1 MDLDFKNIVEA
12 VDQIIM
18 KQSKVDLQLKNFG
31 KYTIEDLS
39 KAYLQGFELSHHNYM
54 NDTTNGNMLCYDL
67 MACLDPYDIN
77 NKQQYFYTLFSRR
90 NVIVK
95 KDILAWIYD
104 GYMNIDEYKKYHI
117 DIMLQICYNNNT
129 SFQKEDDTYK
139 KIEFIH
145 KNGLCLQFDDSDDN
159 TALYKCVKD
168 EPFYIKTNE
177 STNNIIKSI
186 ISSPKMGELYNYIRS
201 VECKILDNGE
211 DPAAYLAYLTEQR
224 KYGKLQKKRLK
235 IMETIEAAID
245 EYIPSNDF
253 SVPLNEA
260 IEEILRDYTSP
271 KVFKDFVRICIIN
284 ILAVP
289 SIGFLYFIP
298 LPFPNN
304 LQIGHYAYSS
314 FGKLNKMNISQ
325 MRLLANILMFPL
337 VQSNIV
343 LGYVRKI
350 RHESIKSAKAAIMS
364 RNMSHNLGSH
374 VMAYLKQNLGSVI
387 DIVKGN
393 VIEKIVSN
401 NHLNTQMDLWEDYLN
416 NEADT
421 GVKDR
426 RQNGSDENKYMNQI
440 ELPFLVGIGHFISYM
455 QERQDYIATV
465 STDYVPYFSSLNFKD
480 DIYDVLNPDLRY
492 LRHTDRIGGR
502 PDNILLSFIARSE
515 GLQRPAYANIL
526 VHNGASISLKNQA
539 EFDALKTCCIKRREN
554 DIVIKFREFDGLNDA
569 EFTPVTIECGDQS
582 ADIYKRK
589 YDSHNQANE
598 KDLNDMRS
606 FNLSLPGGI
615 AGRQAVFSII
625 ENIIRNAAKH
635 GSWEKSQEKRL
646 ELTFDVYDC
655 SEEDSRF
662 MNSGDCESLQL
673 KKYLKIHGYFGAK
686 DSRDLYILTITDNI
700 PIESKKVEQLKEAIK
715 QDYVYDDCSMINEN
729 KGIKEIKISASWL
742 RNLTHEEDE
751 LDMAPVLNVRLAN
764 ECLQYI
770 ICIPKVKKYAIICP
784 DPALYVGGHLQS
796 IYYYKKDSFKKERNK
811 SFEVIA
817 ILDDD
822 ANGKVY
828 EEIKNEI
835 IPLSPNHIVKISG
848 DDLKAIHAELKS
860 QSGDKTIKTDL
871 WQRIDDMYARM
882 YGIEEKAMI
891 TIIDKKVADSAKAKH
906 YNNETKRVECL
917 VGEVASGSL
926 SPFVYKTH
934 LETEKNFYDFLRTYV
949 INKENSGLSFAE
961 GISGGNSTDR
971 LVRGVECGFTTEW
984 YYRHLNAMRKRIA
997 IFDERLFSKTTNL
1010 TDSELGGVDNSI
1022 IKAIEKGAQETP
1034 DECVNA
1040 EEVQELSK
1048 IGLEVEGCT
1057 YQLVYEYVGDM
1068 VAENKFQYAKSHLI
1082 AVNHYKNISI
1092 YNIIFNSATQ
1102 EFDIYGY
1109 TEMEPSVDAIKF
1121 RVGNVGKIVR
1131 KGDDIDIIFKGPG
1144 FDYLSIHQGLLDK
1157 IYHQWG
1163 IADSSKCKVT
1173 QALYDKVM
1181 QKKETVLFD
1190 GYQYLL
1196 GLIIHS
1202 GRAKP
1207 SATDMPQKQPF
1218 IQYASLDHAVSD
1230 CKYTLVEL
1238 LDNARYE

>member
-1 MDLDFKNIVEA
+1 MELLDGLKFIEDKFKPLLYDQKSLCKSTSEFVAICEEELYACCDVKSVIFSYHSLLSWIPWTYSDIPQWEDLIYVNPLFKEKYNR
-12 VDQIIM
+12 IIELDKIITENNQATSFSYRM
-18 KQSKVDLQLKNFG
+18 LQLHDTAYKNKRIVVSIELGENNSIEVIEGIMVRIKFVVNISCDTCPSLVDFLDG
-31 KYTIEDLS
+31 KSCSKDDILLEVKEYCSMFCSEVDNELAQNLIKAIVASSIYLEHNSIIYFILSDIVRNSKSTLGLGGMFTILR
-39 KAYLQGFELSHHNYM
+39 K
-54 NDTTNGNMLCYDL
+54 NDTLDQDELIYRLEHLSDL
-67 MACLDPYDIN
+67 MA
-77 NKQQYFYTLFSRR
+77 
-90 NVIVK
+90 
-95 KDILAWIYD
+95 
-104 GYMNIDEYKKYHI
+104 
-117 DIMLQICYNNNT
+117 
-129 SFQKEDDTYK
+129 
-139 KIEFIH
+139 
-145 KNGLCLQFDDSDDN
+145 
-159 TALYKCVKD
+159 
-168 EPFYIKTNE
+168 
-177 STNNIIKSI
+177 
-186 ISSPKMGELYNYIRS
+186 IRF
-201 VECKILDNGE
+201 VQH
-211 DPAAYLAYLTEQR
+211 YQM
-224 KYGKLQKKRLK
+224 KLQQ
-235 IMETIEAAID
+235 
-245 EYIPSNDF
+245 
-253 SVPLNEA
+253 NEA
-260 IEEILRDYTSP
+260 
-271 KVFKDFVRICIIN
+271 V
-284 ILAVP
+284 
-289 SIGFLYFIP
+289 
-298 LPFPNN
+298 
-304 LQIGHYAYSS
+304 
-314 FGKLNKMNISQ
+314 
-325 MRLLANILMFPL
+325 
-337 VQSNIV
+337 
-343 LGYVRKI
+343 
-350 RHESIKSAKAAIMS
+350 KSAKAAIMS

-401 NHLNTQMDLWEDYLN
+401 NHLNTQLALWEDYLN
-416 NEADT
+416 NEADIV
-421 GVKDR
+421 VKDG
-426 RQNGSDENKYMNQI
+426 RQNGGDENRYMNQI

-480 DIYDVLNPDLRY
+480 DIYDVLNPDLRF

-526 VHNGASISLKNQA
+526 VHDGASIRLKNQM
-539 EFDALKTCCIKRREN
+539 EFDSLKTSCIKRREN
-554 DIVIKFREFDGLNDA
+554 DIVIKFRNFDGLNDA

-582 ADIYKRK
+582 ADVYKRK

-655 SEEDSRF
+655 SEEDSHF
-662 MNSGDCESLQL
+662 MNSENSETLQL
-673 KKYLKIHGYFGAK
+673 KEYLRKHEYFGAK

-700 PIESKKVEQLKEAIK
+700 PIESKKLEQLEEAIK
-715 QDYVYDDCSMINEN
+715 QDYVYDDCSMVNEN

-751 LDMAPVLNVRLAN
+751 PGMAPILNVRLAN
-764 ECLQYI
+764 KCLQYI
-770 ICIPKVKKYAIICP
+770 ICVPKVKKYAIICP
-784 DPALYVGGHLQS
+784 DPELYIAEHLQS
-796 IYYYKKDSFKKERNK
+796 IYYYTKDSFIKERNK

-817 ILDDD
+817 ILDDET
-822 ANGKVY
+822 NGKVY

-835 IPLSPNHIVKISG
+835 IPVSPNHIVKISS
-848 DDLKAIHAELKS
+848 DDLKAIHAELKN
-860 QSGDKTIKTDL
+860 QSSHKLLKTEI

-882 YGIEEKAMI
+882 YGIGDKVMI
-891 TIIDKKVADSAKAKH
+891 TIIDQKVADSAKVKG

-917 VGEVASGSL
+917 AGENASGSL
-926 SPFVYKTH
+926 PPFVYKTH

-949 INKENSGLSFAE
+949 INKENADLSFAE

-971 LVRGVECGFTTEW
+971 LVRGVECDFTTEW

-1010 TDSELGGVDNSI
+1010 TDSELGGVDNLI
-1022 IKAIEKGAQETP
+1022 IEAIEKGAQETP
-1034 DECVNA
+1034 DKCLNA

-1048 IGLEVEGCT
+1048 IGLDVEGCT
-1057 YQLVYEYVGDM
+1057 YQSVYECVGDM

-1092 YNIIFNSATQ
+1092 YNIIFNSAAQ

-1109 TEMEPSVDAIKF
+1109 TEMEPSADTIRFK
-1121 RVGNVGKIVR
+1121 VGNVGKILR
-1131 KGDDIDIIFKGPG
+1131 KGDDIDIIFKEPG

-1163 IADSSKCKVT
+1163 IVDSSKCKVT
-1173 QALYDKVM
+1173 QAFYNKIM

-1207 SATDMPQKQPF
+1207 SIADMPQKQPF
-1218 IQYASLDHAVSD
+1218 IQYASLDHAMSD

>member
-1 MDLDFKNIVEA
+1 MGLLDGLKFIEDKFKPLLYDQKSLCKSTSEFVAICEKELYTCSDVKSIIFSYHSLLSWIPWTYSDIPQWEDLIYVNSLFEEKYKR
-12 VDQIIM
+12 IITLDKIITENNQTTSFSYRM
-18 KQSKVDLQLKNFG
+18 LQL
-31 KYTIEDLS
+31 
-39 KAYLQGFELSHHNYM
+39 H
-54 NDTTNGNMLCYDL
+54 DTTYKDKRIVVSIELGENNSIEIIEGIIVRIKFVVNISSITCPNLVNFLDGKACSRNDISVEVKEYCTTFCNEVDNELAHGLIKAIVASSIYLEYDSIIYFILSDIVRKSGSTLGLGGMFTILRKDDTLDESVLIYRLEHLSDL
-67 MACLDPYDIN
+67 MA
-77 NKQQYFYTLFSRR
+77 
-90 NVIVK
+90 
-95 KDILAWIYD
+95 
-104 GYMNIDEYKKYHI
+104 
-117 DIMLQICYNNNT
+117 
-129 SFQKEDDTYK
+129 
-139 KIEFIH
+139 
-145 KNGLCLQFDDSDDN
+145 
-159 TALYKCVKD
+159 
-168 EPFYIKTNE
+168 
-177 STNNIIKSI
+177 
-186 ISSPKMGELYNYIRS
+186 IRF
-201 VECKILDNGE
+201 VQH
-211 DPAAYLAYLTEQR
+211 YQM
-224 KYGKLQKKRLK
+224 KLQQ
-235 IMETIEAAID
+235 
-245 EYIPSNDF
+245 
-253 SVPLNEA
+253 NEA
-260 IEEILRDYTSP
+260 
-271 KVFKDFVRICIIN
+271 V
-284 ILAVP
+284 
-289 SIGFLYFIP
+289 
-298 LPFPNN
+298 
-304 LQIGHYAYSS
+304 
-314 FGKLNKMNISQ
+314 
-325 MRLLANILMFPL
+325 
-337 VQSNIV
+337 
-343 LGYVRKI
+343 
-350 RHESIKSAKAAIMS
+350 KSAKAAIMS

-416 NEADT
+416 NETDT

-539 EFDALKTCCIKRREN
+539 EFDTLKTCCIKRREN

-673 KKYLKIHGYFGAK
+673 KEYLKIHGYFGAK

-700 PIESKKVEQLKEAIK
+700 LIESKKVEQLEEAIK
-715 QDYVYDDCSMINEN
+715 QGYVYDDCSMVNEN

-784 DPALYVGGHLQS
+784 EPALYVGEHLQS
-796 IYYYKKDSFKKERNK
+796 IYYYTKDSFKKERNK

-822 ANGKVY
+822 INGKVY

-860 QSGDKTIKTDL
+860 QSGDQTLKTDL

-882 YGIEEKAMI
+882 YGIEDKAMI
-891 TIIDKKVADSAKAKH
+891 TIIDQKVADSAKAKG
-906 YNNETKRVECL
+906 YNNETKCVECL
-917 VGEVASGSL
+917 VGEAANGSL
-926 SPFVYKTH
+926 PSFVYKTH

-949 INKENSGLSFAE
+949 INKENAGLSFAE

-971 LVRGVECGFTTEW
+971 LVRGVECDFTIEW

-1048 IGLEVEGCT
+1048 IGLDVEGCT
-1057 YQLVYEYVGDM
+1057 YQSVYECVGDM
-1068 VAENKFQYAKSHLI
+1068 VAENKFQYTKSHLI

-1109 TEMEPSVDAIKF
+1109 TEMEPCADTIKF
-1121 RVGNVGKIVR
+1121 RVENVGKILR
-1131 KGDDIDIIFKGPG
+1131 KGDDVDIIFKDQG

-1163 IADSSKCKVT
+1163 IVDNSKCKVT
-1173 QALYDKVM
+1173 EALYGKVM

-1207 SATDMPQKQPF
+1207 SVADMPQKQPF

>member
-1 MDLDFKNIVEA
+1 MRTLQDIYKDLNF
-12 VDQIIM
+12 IIEEFE
-18 KQSKVDLQLKNFG
+18 QEVPQLIK
-31 KYTIEDLS
+31 E
-39 KAYLQGFELSHHNYM
+39 
-54 NDTTNGNMLCYDL
+54 NDPLGIFYDKFNQLCYGTAHSRGVFYHIAEILCIELVPLNDSFNPEKGDYEFWINY
-67 MACLDPYDIN
+67 APYDKIQLNESVGRIN
-77 NKQQYFYTLFSRR
+77 NSQEVAYIKLAKQ
-90 NVIVK
+90 N
-95 KDILAWIYD
+95 DILI
-104 GYMNIDEYKKYHI
+104 
-117 DIMLQICYNNNT
+117 L
-129 SFQKEDDTYK
+129 KEDDTQDIILYYFRKFINAESISQGNIISLQETLEQHRVVQTIYSDIRKTSNSIFFKIRYYDGRGYETTEKNVDGIPVLRTLFVDNKRFINYQSYLYK
-139 KIEFIH
+139 IFAEPCGMPSYLAKEPDFDRTKARFIPQSFTIY
-145 KNGLCLQFDDSDDN
+145 NLSDN
-159 TALYKCVKD
+159 TSSFYCGTIMIGASCTLWHKSAELALYKVKSWMQSLFRL
-168 EPFYIKTNE
+168 EITLHELLTKKTIK
-177 STNNIIKSI
+177 K
-186 ISSPKMGELYNYIRS
+186 
-201 VECKILDNGE
+201 
-211 DPAAYLAYLTEQR
+211 
-224 KYGKLQKKRLK
+224 
-235 IMETIEAAID
+235 
-245 EYIPSNDF
+245 
-253 SVPLNEA
+253 
-260 IEEILRDYTSP
+260 
-271 KVFKDFVRICIIN
+271 
-284 ILAVP
+284 
-289 SIGFLYFIP
+289 
-298 LPFPNN
+298 
-304 LQIGHYAYSS
+304 
-314 FGKLNKMNISQ
+314 
-325 MRLLANILMFPL
+325 
-337 VQSNIV
+337 
-343 LGYVRKI
+343 
-350 RHESIKSAKAAIMS
+350 ESIKSAKAAIMS

-401 NHLNTQMDLWEDYLN
+401 NRLNSQIDLWKDYLN
-416 NEADT
+416 DEAGM
-421 GVKDR
+421 GVKDGQR
-426 RQNGSDENKYMNQI
+426 KGGDENRYMNQI

-526 VHNGASISLKNQA
+526 VHDDASVSLKNQT
-539 EFDALKTCCIKRREN
+539 EFDALKICCIKRREN
-554 DIVIKFREFDGLNDA
+554 DIVIKFRKFDGLNDA
-569 EFTPVTIECGDQS
+569 EFTPVTIECGDQN

-589 YDSHNQANE
+589 YDSHNPANE

-615 AGRQAVFSII
+615 AGRQAIFSII

-635 GSWEKSQEKRL
+635 GSWEKTLEKKL

-662 MNSGDCESLQL
+662 INSEDSESLEL
-673 KKYLKIHGYFGAK
+673 KDYLKEHGYFEKK
-686 DSRDLYILTITDNI
+686 DSRDLHILTITDNI

-715 QDYVYDDCSMINEN
+715 QDYVYEDCSMVNEN

-751 LDMAPVLNVRLAN
+751 PDMAPVLNVRIAN
-764 ECLQYI
+764 KCLQYV

-784 DPALYVGGHLQS
+784 DPKLYAGEHLQS
-796 IYYYKKDSFKKERNK
+796 IYYYTKDSFKKERNK

-835 IPLSPNHIVKISG
+835 IPVSPNHIVKISN
-848 DDLKAIHAELKS
+848 DDLKAIHVALKC
-860 QSGDKTIKTDL
+860 QSGDKALKIDI
-871 WQRIDDMYARM
+871 WQRIDNMYARM
-882 YGIEEKAMI
+882 YGIGDKAMI
-891 TIIDKKVADSAKAKH
+891 TIIDQKVADLAKTKG

-917 VGEVASGSL
+917 AGENASGSL
-926 SPFVYKTH
+926 PPFVYKTH
-934 LETEKNFYDFLRTYV
+934 LETEKNFYDFLHTYV
-949 INKENSGLSFAE
+949 INKEHVDLSFAE

-971 LVRGVECGFTTEW
+971 LVRGVECDFTTEW

-1034 DECVNA
+1034 DKCLNT

-1048 IGLEVEGCT
+1048 IGLDVEGCT
-1057 YQLVYEYVGDM
+1057 YQSVYECVGDM
-1068 VAENKFQYAKSHLI
+1068 VAENKYQYAKSHLI

-1109 TEMEPSVDAIKF
+1109 TEMEPCADTIKF
-1121 RVGNVGKIVR
+1121 RVGNVGKILR
-1131 KGDDIDIIFKGPG
+1131 KGDDIDIIFKDPG

-1163 IADSSKCKVT
+1163 IVDNSKCKVT
-1173 QALYDKVM
+1173 EALYGKVM

-1207 SATDMPQKQPF
+1207 SVADMPQKQPF